1 MVMEDR
7 MNSSLGL
14 RFLRPYLHSDVAA
27 VRKSVYN
34 RFFNTT
40 RCLGKIIHRDP
51 TGRREPAAGSQTRS
65 DELRKVDALKWPR
78 IRRDKHYMYA
88 LEFSQKYVNL
98 KAGSRLKDTC
108 CCIRGMSS
116 WDPGKISTDGW

>member
-1 MVMEDR
+1 MKDR
-7 MNSSLGL
+7 MNSSSGL

-27 VRKSVYN
+27 VRKSVYI

-40 RCLGKIIHRDP
+40 RCLAKIIHKDP
-51 TGRREPAAGSQTRS
+51 TEREEPPARGQTRS
-65 DELRKVDALKWPR
+65 DELKNADALRWPR

-98 KAGSRLKDTC
+98 KAGSRMRDTY

-116 WDPGKISTDGW
+116 WDPGKISADG